1 MPTPQVR
8 PMGTIKYLNQVVQS
22 VRNDVLS
29 YLSSNMMEQ
38 YNPDINGYT
47 LIFFVPPALSGLTI
61 KQKTH
66 DNKVFYGGDKNIVD
80 KLNNVSKFMTFSAI
94 DFTPPQEQVNTDK
107 ISSRSGAIPFATEIT
122 TSEQV
127 GVTYIDNIDLAIYK
141 FHQVWIKYIWHII
154 EGKIKPADKFLNS
167 SNLSY
172 FGSIDYAG
180 SFYVVKYKPDFE
192 TITYIGKCI
201 GVFPQSLPSKEL
213 IGQRTSNELTT
224 LPFNYLCAAYRAE
237 VVSEGH
243 GDWIRAEFEHLV
255 NTRFKGDS
263 SFYATGAQF
272 R

>member
-1 MPTPQVR
+1 MPTSQTRPLGSVSYLDEVVR
-8 PMGTIKYLNQVVQS
+8 KAK
-22 VRNDVLS
+22 NDVLT
-29 YLSSNMMEQ
+29 YLTSNMMGQ

-61 KQKTH
+61 PQK
-66 DNKVFYGGDKNIVD
+66 DPWSGEKIVKGDVEVVT
-80 KLNNVSKFMTFSAI
+80 KLHNLSKFMTFAAI

-141 FHQVWIKYIWHII
+141 FHQVWIYYIWEII
-154 EGKIKPADKFLNS
+154 EGKIKPTAEFLNE
-167 SNLSY
+167 NNPSY
-172 FGSIDYAG
+172 FGAIDYAG

-192 TITYIGKCI
+192 TVTYIGKCV
-201 GVFPQSLPSKEL
+201 GVFPQSLPAKEL

-237 VVSEGH
+237 VVSENH
-243 GDWIRAEFEHLV
+243 GGWIRAEFEHLIKTKFE
-255 NTRFKGDS
+255 TRVGP
-263 SFYATGAQF
+263 